1 MFKKIYA
8 AALTTA
14 KIVIPAKA
22 GIQRNTGFPRIKHPV
37 SSTGQAKA
45 SLVKPGMT
53 EWLGL
58 ILSHI
63 KNDLAAVAFDL
74 RRFLLALTIWSCHA
88 WVAPTYRLSH
98 VLAAATF
105 GLRSL
110 RIDRNRIAATILQVE
125 ATGYEAEKA
134 LTLPIVRSSPGE
146 NKTLEARIYYC
157 KVFELRSAVTLIE
170 SIPRI
175 WSHGVKQS
183 MGQGETPN
191 SLPVRQAGELRTPN
205 LKGFTLIEL
214 IVVMIVIGIL
224 AATVLSRIDF
234 GSTSSTA
241 SVAGAA
247 NMIASDIRYAQEWA
261 MANGTSKSITFN
273 GSSTYTFN
281 PVSTGIDPSGR
292 LQGATVSS
300 GTFTFNSLGEP
311 TAGGGSSVTVSAGG
325 VTRTITVTQYTG
337 KVSIS

>member
-1 MFKKIYA
+1 MFNKIYA
-8 AALTTA
+8 AALTTV

-45 SLVKPGMT
+45 SLVKPRMT
-53 EWLGL
+53 ESLGL
-58 ILSHI
+58 ILSDI
-63 KNDLAAVAFDL
+63 KND
-74 RRFLLALTIWSCHA
+74 
-88 WVAPTYRLSH
+88 
-98 VLAAATF
+98 LAAATF
-105 GLRSL
+105 GLRNLS
-110 RIDRNRIAATILQVE
+110 IDRNSIAATILQVE
-125 ATGYEAEKA
+125 ATGCEADKV
-134 LTLPIVRSSPGE
+134 LTPSIVRSSRDKA
-146 NKTLEARIYYC
+146 KTLEARIHYC
-157 KVFELRSAVTLIE
+157 KVIELRSAVTLIE

-175 WSHGVKQS
+175 WGRGIKDTRVNPS
-183 MGQGETPN
+183 
-191 SLPVRQAGELRTPN
+191 
-205 LKGFTLIEL
+205 GFTLIEV
-214 IVVMIVIGIL
+214 IVVMVIIGIL
-224 AATVLSRIDF
+224 AATVLPRIDF

-247 NMIASDIRYAQEWA
+247 YMIASDIRYAQEWA
-261 MANGTSKSITFN
+261 MANRTSKSITFN

-325 VTRTITVTQYTG
+325 VTRTITVTLYTG